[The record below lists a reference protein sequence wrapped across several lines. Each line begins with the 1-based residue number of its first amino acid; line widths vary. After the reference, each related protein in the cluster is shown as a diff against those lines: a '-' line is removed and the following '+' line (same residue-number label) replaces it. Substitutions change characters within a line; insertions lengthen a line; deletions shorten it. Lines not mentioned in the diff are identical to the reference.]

1 MAERH
6 IAVLADIHGN
16 RWALDAVLADIDRR
30 GIQDIYDL
38 GDSLQGPLDPAGTA
52 DILIRRGIPSICG
65 NCDRELLDPA
75 GPSTPTYAYDRS
87 VLTPEHNA
95 WLRAL
100 PPTRTLDDAILLC
113 HGTPQS
119 DDTYLLEE
127 PTARGGVLRTS
138 AEISA
143 SLAGTQEMVV
153 CCAHSHVPRVVWL
166 PDDRLVVNPGSVG
179 WPAYEN
185 DTPILHIME
194 AGSPHA
200 RYAILTKTDN
210 QGWRAE
216 LVAIPYDWAAAA
228 QVAREHG
235 REDVARALLTG
246 RGE

>member
-95 WLRAL
+95 WLTTPICWKSQRRA
-100 PPTRTLDDAILLC
+100 
-113 HGTPQS
+113 
-119 DDTYLLEE
+119 
-127 PTARGGVLRTS
+127 
-138 AEISA
+138 
-143 SLAGTQEMVV
+143 VV
-153 CCAHSHVPRVVWL
+153 CCARQPKSAPH
-166 PDDRLVVNPGSVG
+166 
-179 WPAYEN
+179 WPA
-185 DTPILHIME
+185 
-194 AGSPHA
+194 
-200 RYAILTKTDN
+200 RRR
-210 QGWRAE
+210 W
-216 LVAIPYDWAAAA
+216 
-228 QVAREHG
+228 
-235 REDVARALLTG
+235 
-246 RGE
+246 